1 MSSKEGRSYR
11 RLLWCL
17 AIAGVLLDQSSKYG
31 VFRWL
36 SAPEYRQHHMST
48 PDFYAGA
55 VELIP
60 GTFKLFAQFRNTPAR
75 GDDHLSFLR
84 TWSSLDMPKVNPGA
98 LFGVLSQYDKNANAI
113 FAAISVLAAIA
124 ITFWSFKRSTA
135 SDPTLC
141 AALGL
146 ILGGTLGNLY
156 DRVVFHGVRDFL
168 YFYLINWP
176 VFNIAD
182 CCLVLGA
189 GVLLLQAFWPRAAL
203 EPPEIASHLGEAK
216 AQAPA

>member
-1 MSSKEGRSYR
+1 MTSKEGRSYR

-36 SAPEYRQHHMST
+36 NGQAHRQPHMSSAE
-48 PDFYAGA
+48 FYAGQYE
-55 VELIP
+55 VIP
-60 GTFKLFAQFRNTPAR
+60 GAFKLFAQFTTSRAPA
-75 GDDHLSFLR
+75 DDPLRFLR
-84 TWSSLDMPKVNPGA
+84 TWSSEDMPKVNPGA
-98 LFGVLSQYDKNANAI
+98 LFGFLSEYAKDANTV
-113 FAAISVLAAIA
+113 FATISVLAAIA
-124 ITFWSFKRSTA
+124 ITIWSCKRSTA

-156 DRVVFHGVRDFL
+156 DRLVFHGVRDFL

-182 CCLVLGA
+182 CCLVCGA
-189 GVLLLQAFWPRAAL
+189 GLLLLQAFWPRAAL
-203 EPPEIASHLGEAK
+203 GTPEIASHLGEAK